1 MALLVKFGYRGTCF
15 TGFQKGNG
23 DNSVED
29 SILTILRRYKIS
41 EDIQS
46 AARTDRNVSASG
58 NVFMIRTEMQPE
70 KILKIL
76 NAHISNIFFTGYSE
90 VGDDFNPRHCRSK
103 LYVYM
108 LSNPIPPFVSTIKK
122 FEGKHDFSA
131 FCRKDA
137 RSTIR
142 SISSISC
149 KQEDNFLKVIIEGKS
164 FVWEQIRSIIGFCNS
179 PIMKDHFSDPFGN
192 PPQRR
197 IVAPPEP
204 LMLADIVYDSLTF
217 TGVSFPVKL
226 KKLADQINHH
236 YISAKIDGE
245 ILQAFA
251 GKTREL

>member
-1 MALLVKFGYRGTCF
+1 MALLVKFGYKGECF

-23 DNSVED
+23 NNSVED
-29 SILTILRRYKIS
+29 SILSILRRYKIS
-41 EDIQS
+41 EDMRS

-58 NVFMIRTEMQPE
+58 NVFMISTEMHPE

-76 NAHISNIFFTGYSE
+76 NAHISNVFFIGYCE
-90 VGDDFNPRHCRSK
+90 VEDDYNPRHCRSK
-103 LYVYM
+103 RYLYM
-108 LSNPIPPFVSTIKK
+108 LNNPIPSFVSTIQK

-142 SISSISC
+142 CISSIRC
-149 KQEDNFLKVIIEGKS
+149 KQEGNFLKVMIEGKS
-164 FVWEQIRSIIGFCNS
+164 FVWEQIRSLIGFCNS

-192 PPQRR
+192 PPERR

-204 LMLADIVYDSLTF
+204 LMLADIEYDSVTF
-217 TGVSFPVKL
+217 TRVSFPVKL
-226 KKLADQINHH
+226 KKLTDQINQY

-251 GKTREL
+251 AKTREL